1 MATARSATKSSS
13 KPGAKPTAKRAA
25 KSAAKSEPETTT
37 AADKRKTSSRSIWK
51 GAISFGLVHVP
62 VSLHTATDEQEV
74 DFDWLDK
81 RTMDPVGYKRINKRT
96 GKEIDKEN
104 IVKGVK
110 LEGDEYVVLS
120 DDEIKAAYPKR
131 TQTIAIETFVK
142 ATDVSFVYTEKPYYL
157 APEGKA
163 DRVYAL
169 LRESLSKAGV
179 IGIARFVLHNK
190 EHLAALIPAGPALM
204 LGTLRWAEEIRS
216 PDALELPKEGAEANS
231 LKPAEL
237 KMAQQLIAE
246 MTSAWNPEEFKDDF
260 TSAVRALI
268 DKKAKAG
275 DKEAVTPFEEAPDI
289 SGSNVV
295 DLSELL
301 RQSLG
306 ANKGR
311 NSDKHAAHSKKTSAG
326 RSTADTPA
334 ATKVKKSA

>member
-1 MATARSATKSSS
+1 MATKKAAASDPPKSSS
-13 KPGAKPTAKRAA
+13 RA
-25 KSAAKSEPETTT
+25 
-37 AADKRKTSSRSIWK
+37 IWK

-62 VSLHTATDEQEV
+62 VSLHSATDEQEV

-81 RTMDPVGYKRINKRT
+81 RTMDPVGYKRINKHT
-96 GKEIDKEN
+96 GKEIDKDH

-110 LEGDEYVVLS
+110 LEGDTYVVLS

-142 ATDVSFVYTEKPYYL
+142 ASDVSFVYTERPYYL

-169 LRESLSKAGV
+169 LREALTEGGV

-204 LGTLRWAEEIRS
+204 LGTLRWANEIRS
-216 PDALELPKEGAEANS
+216 PDALNLPKEGVTANS

-237 KMAQQLIAE
+237 KMALQLIAE
-246 MTSAWNPEEFKDDF
+246 MTSAWKPAQFKDDF
-260 TSAVRALI
+260 TSAIRALI
-268 DKKAKAG
+268 QKKAKAG
-275 DKEAVTPFEEAPDI
+275 KTATVEPFEEAPDL
-289 SGSNVV
+289 SGSNVI

-306 ANKGR
+306 TKSKSKGGVAEAPAKKATTKKPTRKKAEPAKKNASSANRANRENRENRAKR
-311 NSDKHAAHSKKTSAG
+311 AA
-326 RSTADTPA
+326 
-334 ATKVKKSA
+334 